1 MVFDLDKEEF
11 RAKLEDINAFVEN
24 RDYKS
29 ALEIVETIDWRRVK
43 NARTLSIIGEI
54 YAANKQY
61 EESRDLFLMA
71 YNRSSLGKNVL
82 GRLIDVSLKL
92 GDFDDA
98 TAYYEE
104 YKDIAPSD
112 YSLYIYRYKILK
124 EKEAPMQERIAAL
137 EEYKDKEFT
146 DRWSYELAECYYKA
160 GLKDKCIGL
169 CNEMILWFG
178 EGPYILKAL
187 ELKRNLGV
195 ALSEKEKKIIEE
207 GKKPGKVKKSEA
219 REKPA
224 ENDRPAEVGEKAE
237 PLKDDRKRELPE
249 ASGEEKPSEEPSK
262 EASERVSEKAS
273 EKETYAKEEASA
285 AELVEEILDRR
296 ERQQQRQDG
305 EEENTGKETEG
316 PSAEQVLDDG
326 EDTARGRKTTLGSI
340 FGQAKGADK
349 RKPRRPKYGPDEPVD
364 AEALT
369 PAGRGAQT
377 EEDAVLPGSV
387 IPIEEDNIHPFGKE
401 VDVEDDEFP
410 QVKPL
415 RAADEG
421 GARQGDSFQEKIS
434 KGLKELFGGRKKGKS
449 SGVIMDPEALTE
461 VAEDEGALD
470 PEYED
475 ASAQERKALARRD
488 MTLDDSDDDIKIA
501 SKPKR
506 RSSTGYFTESAGQE
520 DIVDGQPRMPEI
532 KKPEIKKPEAKK
544 PLSALRKSLTIPD
557 DEGEDEYP
565 EKAESRKPA
574 AEQKAP
580 AGPVSREGAS
590 YEEKTPAGEK
600 DEESREPVFNL
611 EDAILAAAAAQG
623 IDIPGHTPEI
633 TVIYDEERNEDHVE
647 EIPEEAKEEPEIE
660 AETVKTGITEAEITK
675 AEITETKEPEEKPVA
690 PSRPIG
696 AVEKITVAVERMM
709 AGETEPA
716 AEDVIEEAA
725 EPVEETASEVK
736 EAAEEVIEET
746 SKPVEE
752 TASEVKEAVEEV
764 IEKAAEPVEEM
775 VSEVKEAAEEVIKEA
790 SEPVE
795 ETASEIGGAAEEVIK
810 EISEPVEEA
819 ASEIEGAVEE
829 VIEEVSEPVE
839 KATSEIEGAV
849 EEVIEEVSEPV
860 EKAASEIEGAAEDV
874 IKEVSEPVEEAA
886 SEIEEAA
893 EEVIEEAPEPV
904 KEAASEIEEATEEVI
919 EEASEPVEDIV
930 SEVKEA
936 AEEVIEEASAPVAE
950 MVSEVKEAA
959 EEVIEEASAPVAEA
973 ASEIEGAA
981 EEVIEKASEPAK
993 AARALEEA
1001 REPEETKDSFDMVS
1015 KALKVAAE
1023 QAVIDAEKTEAE
1035 NQARKVREEQEKEK
1049 AAGPLS
1055 KVMTDEEA
1063 EAYSHS
1069 RLFTPE
1075 AHILAQEKKKIEVPD
1090 LEVEDMEN
1098 ISHPQG
1104 YPEENIIYPEPAAE
1118 EKAEDDEG
1126 FLDDEDV
1133 DLFPN
1138 RAVESDDA
1146 IFEEILSEEI
1156 PSLSEEE
1163 ENKKK
1168 EEEAAAA
1175 ARQEVKKEPSIK
1187 YPRDHALTE
1196 NETRLFSYF
1205 MKVPGMKEQIL
1216 DTLVSVQNEARDKTS
1231 RTGNIIVMGGKET
1244 GKTRLISSLIPAI
1257 CQELDLV
1264 AAKVAYVFA
1273 EQING
1278 KNINNIFRKLQGGF
1292 FVIEKA
1298 NQLDQETAEKL
1309 NKAMEEDHDGLIVI
1323 LEDDKIGIRK
1333 MIARFPRLARKF
1345 TSTINIPV
1353 FTNDE
1358 LVSFAQI
1365 YAEERGYRVESAAVL
1380 SLYDLIGQNQKE
1392 DVPMNI
1398 GSVKMIMDAAIAKAQ
1413 GGIPFLKKSVNK
1425 RMDQDGKILLYK
1437 KDFAL
1442 KK

>member
-1 MVFDLDKEEF
+1 M
-11 RAKLEDINAFVEN
+11 
-24 RDYKS
+24 
-29 ALEIVETIDWRRVK
+29 
-43 NARTLSIIGEI
+43 
-54 YAANKQY
+54 
-61 EESRDLFLMA
+61 
-71 YNRSSLGKNVL
+71 
-82 GRLIDVSLKL
+82 
-92 GDFDDA
+92 
-98 TAYYEE
+98 
-104 YKDIAPSD
+104 
-112 YSLYIYRYKILK
+112 
-124 EKEAPMQERIAAL
+124 
-137 EEYKDKEFT
+137 
-146 DRWSYELAECYYKA
+146 
-160 GLKDKCIGL
+160 
-169 CNEMILWFG
+169 
-178 EGPYILKAL
+178 
-187 ELKRNLGV
+187 
-195 ALSEKEKKIIEE
+195 
-207 GKKPGKVKKSEA
+207 
-219 REKPA
+219 
-224 ENDRPAEVGEKAE
+224 
-237 PLKDDRKRELPE
+237 
-249 ASGEEKPSEEPSK
+249 
-262 EASERVSEKAS
+262 
-273 EKETYAKEEASA
+273 
-285 AELVEEILDRR
+285 EEILDRR

-316 PSAEQVLDDG
+316 PSAEQVPDDG

-506 RSSTGYFTESAGQE
+506 RSSTGYFTESADQE
-520 DIVDGQPRMPEI
+520 DIVDGQPRMPEIKKPEI

-725 EPVEETASEVK
+725 EPVEELVSEVK

-752 TASEVKEAVEEV
+752 TASEVKEAAEEVIEKATEPVEEAVSEAKEAAEEVIEKAAEPVEEAASEIEKAAEEVIEKATEPVEEAVSEAKEAAEEV

-775 VSEVKEAAEEVIKEA
+775 VSEVKEAAEEIIKEA

-839 KATSEIEGAV
+839 KA
-849 EEVIEEVSEPV
+849 
-860 EKAASEIEGAAEDV
+860 ASEIEGAAEEV

-893 EEVIEEAPEPV
+893 EEVIEEAAEEVIEEAAEPV

-936 AEEVIEEASAPVAE
+936 AEEVIEEASEPVE
-950 MVSEVKEAA
+950 DIVSEVKEAA